1 MKKTLAKK
9 TAAFCG
15 LLTSGE
21 LEFICEAHNGLSA
34 KIAEEA
40 GFKGIWGSGLTISA
54 QYGVR
59 DNNETS
65 WTQVLETLEFMA
77 DATSVP
83 IMLDGD
89 TGYGSFNN
97 FRRLIHKLEQRG
109 VAAVCI
115 EDKIFPKTNS
125 FISGDTQPLA
135 DIHEFCGK
143 IKAGKDAQLDD
154 DFSIVARVEAFIA
167 GWGLGEALRRAE
179 AYHGAGADAILIHS
193 ALAVADEV
201 LAFKKEWADRCPVVI
216 VPTKY
221 YATPTEVFEDAGF
234 SLVIWANHLLRAS
247 ISAMQRTARQIHA
260 ERNLMSIEDNVAGV
274 DEVFRLQGAQ
284 ELKEAEKR
292 YLPSAEKVPC
302 AVILAAS
309 RGKELGALTEDKPKV
324 MIVIRGKP
332 LLAHIAENYN
342 LAGIKKLVV
351 VRGYMKH
358 AVDVPGLDYVDND
371 RYESTGEL
379 VSLKHALD
387 HLGDHNGELG
397 TDMVVSYGDVLFN
410 KYILS
415 LLEEPGEDF
424 VVTVDADWVNSRNAG
439 READWAV
446 CSHPNS
452 RGTFST
458 NVSLKRLSD
467 DIQEANIHGE
477 WMGFLKVSA
486 KGFAIVKTALDEL
499 LSNPEQQQF
508 KMPDLINM
516 LIEDGNIVRV
526 IYTTGHWLD
535 IDTVQD
541 LVAAG
546 NFNE

>member
-1 MKKTLAKK
+1 MKKTSAKK
-9 TAAFCG
+9 TTAFRG

-34 KIAEEA
+34 KIVEEA

-125 FISGDTQPLA
+125 FISGDTQLLA

-179 AYHGAGADAILIHS
+179 AYRKAGADAILIHS
-193 ALAVADEV
+193 ALAVPDEV

-221 YATPTEVFEDAGF
+221 YATATEVFEDAGF

-292 YLPSAEKVPC
+292 YLPSAEKAPC

-324 MIVIRGKP
+324 MIDICGKP
-332 LLAHIAENYN
+332 LLAQIAETYN

-371 RYESTGEL
+371 RHESTGEL
-379 VSLKHALD
+379 VSLKCALD
-387 HLGDHNGELG
+387 YLEDPG

-415 LLEEPGEDF
+415 LLEEPREDF

-452 RGTFST
+452 RDTFST
-458 NVSLKRLSD
+458 NVSLKRLGD
-467 DIQEANIHGE
+467 DIHEANIHGE

-486 KGFAIVKTALDEL
+486 KGFTIIKTALDEL

-508 KMPDLINM
+508 KMPDLINV
-516 LIEDGNIVRV
+516 LIKDGNIVRV

-535 IDTVQD
+535 IDTEDD

-546 NFNE
+546 NFNA

>member
-1 MKKTLAKK
+1 MKKTR
-9 TAAFCG
+9 AFRA
-15 LLTSGE
+15 LLRSGD

-34 KIAEEA
+34 KIVEEA

-77 DATSVP
+77 DATNVP

-97 FRRLIHKLEQRG
+97 FRRLIRKLEQRG

-143 IKAGKDAQLDD
+143 IQAGKDAQQDD
-154 DFSIVARVEAFIA
+154 EFCIVARVEAFIA

-193 ALAVADEV
+193 ALSVPDEV
-201 LAFKKEWADRCPVVI
+201 LAFKKEWGDRYPVVI

-221 YATPTEVFEDAGF
+221 YATPTEAYEDCGF
-234 SLVIWANHLLRAS
+234 SMVIWANHLLRSS
-247 ISAMQRTARQIHA
+247 ISAMQRTAKQIYA
-260 ERNLMSIEDNVAGV
+260 EQNLMSIEDNVAGV
-274 DEVFRLQGAQ
+274 DEIFRLQGAQ

-292 YLPSAEKVPC
+292 YLPSAEKAPC

-309 RGKELGALTEDKPKV
+309 RGKDLGALTEDKPKV
-324 MIVIRGKP
+324 MIEIAGKP
-332 LLAHIAENYN
+332 LLSHIAETYN
-342 LAGIKKLVV
+342 LAGIKKIVV

-358 AVDVPGLDYVDND
+358 AVDVQGLDYVDND

-387 HLGDHNGELG
+387 HLEDPG
-397 TDMVVSYGDVLFN
+397 TDMVVSYGDVIFN
-410 KYILS
+410 KYILY
-415 LLEEPGEDF
+415 LLKEPGDDF
-424 VVTVDADWVNSRNAG
+424 VVTVDADWLNSRNTG

-452 RGTFST
+452 RDVFST
-458 NVSLKRLSD
+458 NVRLMRIGG
-467 DIQEANIHGE
+467 DIQEANTHGE

-486 KGFAIVKTALDEL
+486 NGFTIIKTALDEL
-499 LSNPEQQQF
+499 LSDPNNQQL
-508 KMPDLINM
+508 KMPDLINT
-516 LIEDGNIVRV
+516 LIENGNIVRV

-535 IDTVQD
+535 IDAVQD

-546 NFNE
+546 NFNA

>member
-1 MKKTLAKK
+1 MTKTSAKK
-9 TAAFCG
+9 TAAFRG
-15 LLTSGE
+15 LLTSGQIE
-21 LEFICEAHNGLSA
+21 YICEAHNGLSA
-34 KIAEEA
+34 KIVEEA

-83 IMLDGD
+83 IMMDGD

-97 FRRLIHKLEQRG
+97 FRRLIHKLAQRG

-115 EDKIFPKTNS
+115 EDKNFPKTNS
-125 FISGDTQPLA
+125 FISGNTQPLA

-154 DFSIVARVEAFIA
+154 DFCIVARIEAFIA

-193 ALAVADEV
+193 ALAVPDEV
-201 LAFKKEWADRCPVVI
+201 LAFKQEWGNRCPVVI

-221 YATPTEVFEDAGF
+221 YATPTAVFEDAGF

-247 ISAMQRTARQIHA
+247 ISAMQRTAKRIYAAQ
-260 ERNLMSIEDNVAGV
+260 NLMSIEDNVAGV
-274 DEVFRLQGAQ
+274 DEIFRLQGAQ

-292 YLPSAEKVPC
+292 YLPSAEKAPSG
-302 AVILAAS
+302 VILAAS
-309 RGKELGALTEDKPKV
+309 RGKELGSLTKDKPKA
-324 MIVIRGKP
+324 MIDIRGKP
-332 LLAHIAENYN
+332 LLTRIVETYN

-358 AVDVPGLDYVDND
+358 AVDLPGLDYVDND
-371 RYESTGEL
+371 RHESTGEL
-379 VSLKHALD
+379 VSLKHAF
-387 HLGDHNGELG
+387 HHFGDLG

-410 KYILS
+410 KYILT

-424 VVTVDADWVNSRNAG
+424 VVAVDADWVNSCNTG

-452 RGTFST
+452 RDTFST
-458 NVSLKRLSD
+458 KVSLKLLGD
-467 DIQEANIHGE
+467 DIPQANIDGE
-477 WMGFLKVSA
+477 WMGFLKISA
-486 KGFAIVKTALDEL
+486 KGFAVVKTALDEL
-499 LSNPEQQQF
+499 LSNPRQQQF
-508 KMPDLINM
+508 MMRDLINM

-526 IYTTGHWLD
+526 VYTTGHWLD

-546 NFNE
+546 NFSE

>member
-1 MKKTLAKK
+1 MKKT
-9 TAAFCG
+9 TAFRG

-34 KIAEEA
+34 KIVEEA

-65 WTQVLETLEFMA
+65 WTQVLETLEFMS
-77 DATSVP
+77 DASSVP

-109 VAAVCI
+109 IAAVCI

-179 AYHGAGADAILIHS
+179 AYHEAGADAILIHS

-201 LAFKKEWADRCPVVI
+201 LAFKTEWADRCPVVI

-221 YATPTEVFEDAGF
+221 YATATEVFEDAGF
-234 SLVIWANHLLRAS
+234 SLAIWANHLLRAS
-247 ISAMQRTARQIHA
+247 ITAMQRTAKQIHA
-260 ERNLMSIEDNVAGV
+260 ERNLLSIEDNVAGV
-274 DEVFRLQGAQ
+274 DEVFRLQGAA

-292 YLPSAEKVPC
+292 YLPSAEKAPC

-324 MIVIRGKP
+324 MIDIRGKP
-332 LLAHIAENYN
+332 LLAHIAETYN

-371 RYESTGEL
+371 RHESTGEL
-379 VSLKHALD
+379 VSLKQAVD
-387 HLGDHNGELG
+387 HLGDLG

-439 READWAV
+439 READWAI

-452 RGTFST
+452 RDTFST
-458 NVSLKRLSD
+458 HVSLKRLGD
-467 DIQEANIHGE
+467 DFPEAKIHGE

-486 KGFAIVKTALDEL
+486 KGFPIMKSALNEL

-516 LIEDGNIVRV
+516 LVEDGNTIRV

-541 LVAAG
+541 VVVAG
-546 NFNE
+546 NFNA

>member
-1 MKKTLAKK
+1 MKATPAKK
-9 TAAFCG
+9 TAAFRG

-34 KIAEEA
+34 KIAEET

-97 FRRLIHKLEQRG
+97 FRRLIQKLEQRD

-167 GWGLGEALRRAE
+167 GWGLGEALRRGE
-179 AYHGAGADAILIHS
+179 AYHEAGADAILIHS

-201 LAFKKEWADRCPVVI
+201 LAFKKEWADRCPVII

-221 YATPTEVFEDAGF
+221 YATATEVFEDAGF

-247 ISAMQRTARQIHA
+247 ISAMQRTARQIHS
-260 ERNLMSIEDNVAGV
+260 ERNLMSIEDNVARV

-292 YLPSAEKVPC
+292 YLPSAEKAPC

-324 MIVIRGKP
+324 MIDIRGKP
-332 LLAHIAENYN
+332 LLAHIAETYN

-371 RYESTGEL
+371 RHESTGEL
-379 VSLKHALD
+379 VSLKRALD
-387 HLGDHNGELG
+387 YLGDHYGDLG

-446 CSHPNS
+446 CSHSNS
-452 RGTFST
+452 RDNFST
-458 NVSLKRLSD
+458 NVSLKRLGD

-486 KGFAIVKTALDEL
+486 KGFAIVKTTLNEL
-499 LSNPEQQQF
+499 LSHPDQQQF
-508 KMPDLINM
+508 KMPDLINT

-541 LVAAG
+541 LIAAG
-546 NFNE
+546 NFNA

>member
-1 MKKTLAKK
+1 MKKT
-9 TAAFCG
+9 TAFRG
-15 LLTSGE
+15 LIQSAD

-34 KIAEEA
+34 KIVEEA

-97 FRRLIHKLEQRG
+97 FRRLIYKLEQRG
-109 VAAVCI
+109 IAAVCI

-143 IKAGKDAQLDD
+143 IQAGKDAQLDD
-154 DFSIVARVEAFIA
+154 DFCIVARVEAFIA

-193 ALAVADEV
+193 ALAVPDEV
-201 LAFKKEWADRCPVVI
+201 LAFKKEWGDRCPVVI

-221 YATPTEVFEDAGF
+221 YATATEVFEDSGF
-234 SLVIWANHLLRAS
+234 SLVIWANHLLRSS
-247 ISAMQRTARQIHA
+247 ISAMQRTAKQIYDK
-260 ERNLMSIEDNVAGV
+260 RNLMSVEDTVAGV

-292 YLPSAEKVPC
+292 YLPSAEKAPC
-302 AVILAAS
+302 GVILAAS
-309 RGKELGALTEDKPKV
+309 RGKELGSLTEDKPKV
-324 MIVIRGKP
+324 MIDIRGKS
-332 LLAHIAENYN
+332 LLSHIAETYN
-342 LAGIKKLVV
+342 LVGIKKLVV

-358 AVDVPGLDYVDND
+358 AVDVPGLNYVDND
-371 RYESTGEL
+371 RHESTGEL
-379 VSLKHALD
+379 VSLKCALD
-387 HLGDHNGELG
+387 YLEDPG
-397 TDMVVSYGDVLFN
+397 TDMVVSYGDIIFN
-410 KYILS
+410 KYILY
-415 LLEEPGEDF
+415 LLNEPGEDF
-424 VVTVDADWVNSRNAG
+424 VVTVDADWVNSRKAG

-452 RGTFST
+452 RDAFST
-458 NVSLKRLSD
+458 NVHLKRIGA
-467 DIQEANIHGE
+467 DIQEPDIHGE

-486 KGFAIVKTALDEL
+486 KGFTILKAALDKL
-499 LSNPEQQQF
+499 LSSPDHQQF
-508 KMPDLINM
+508 KIPDLLNM
-516 LIEDGNIVRV
+516 LIDDGHNVRT

-535 IDTVQD
+535 INTVQD

>member
-34 KIAEEA
+34 KIVEEA

-97 FRRLIHKLEQRG
+97 FRRLIRKLEQRG

-143 IKAGKDAQLDD
+143 IRAGKDAQQDD
-154 DFSIVARVEAFIA
+154 DFCIVARIEAFIA

-193 ALAVADEV
+193 ALAVPDEV
-201 LAFKKEWADRCPVVI
+201 LAFKKEWGERCPVVI

-221 YATPTEVFEDAGF
+221 HATATEVFQDSGF

-247 ISAMQRTARQIHA
+247 ITAMQHTARQIYA
-260 ERNLMSIEDNVAGV
+260 EQNLKSIEDAVASV

-292 YLPSAEKVPC
+292 YLPSAEKAAC

-309 RGKELGALTEDKPKV
+309 RGKEMGVLTEDKPKV
-324 MIVIRGKP
+324 MIDICGKS
-332 LLAHIAENYN
+332 LLFHIAETYN
-342 LAGIKKLVV
+342 SVGIKKLVV

-358 AVDVPGLDYVDND
+358 TVDVPGLDYVDND
-371 RYESTGEL
+371 RHESTGEL

-387 HLGDHNGELG
+387 YLGDHHGELG

-452 RGTFST
+452 RDTFST
-458 NVSLKRLSD
+458 NVSLKRLGD
-467 DIQEANIHGE
+467 DIREANIHGE
-477 WMGFLKVSA
+477 WMGFLRVSA
-486 KGFAIVKTALDEL
+486 KGFSIIKTALDEL

-516 LIEDGNIVRV
+516 LIENGNIVRV

-541 LVAAG
+541 LVAAR
-546 NFNE
+546 NFNA

>member
-1 MKKTLAKK
+1 MKKT
-9 TAAFCG
+9 TAFRR

-34 KIAEEA
+34 KIVEEA

-65 WTQVLETLEFMA
+65 WTQVLETMEFMA

-97 FRRLIHKLEQRG
+97 FRRLVHKLEQRG

-115 EDKIFPKTNS
+115 EDKLFPKTNS

-143 IKAGKDAQLDD
+143 IKAGKDAQRDD
-154 DFSIVARVEAFIA
+154 DFTIVARVEAFIA

-179 AYHGAGADAILIHS
+179 AYHAAGADAILIHS

-201 LAFKKEWADRCPVVI
+201 LAFQKEWAGRCPVVI

-221 YATPTEVFEDAGF
+221 YATATEVFEDAGF

-247 ISAMQRTARQIHA
+247 ITAMQRTAKQIHG
-260 ERNLMSIEDNVAGV
+260 ERNLLSIEDKVAGV

-292 YLPSAEKVPC
+292 YLPGAEKAPC

-309 RGKELGALTEDKPKV
+309 RGKELGELTEDKPKV
-324 MIVIRGKP
+324 MIEVSGKP
-332 LLAHIAENYN
+332 LLSHIAETYN
-342 LAGIKKLVV
+342 QVGIKKLVV

-371 RYESTGEL
+371 RHESTGEL
-379 VSLKHALD
+379 FSLKKALD
-387 HLGDHNGELG
+387 HLENPG

-410 KYILS
+410 KYILY

-424 VVTVDADWVNSRNAG
+424 VVTVDADWHNSRNAG

-446 CSHPNS
+446 CSQPNC
-452 RGTFST
+452 RNAFST
-458 NVSLKRLSD
+458 NVNLKRLGD
-467 DIQEANIHGE
+467 DIRETDIHGE

-486 KGFAIVKTALDEL
+486 KGFAIIKTALDDL
-499 LSNPEQQQF
+499 LSNPAHQKF

-516 LIEDGNIVRV
+516 LIENGNTVRV

-535 IDTVQD
+535 IDTVED

-546 NFNE
+546 DFNA

>member
-1 MKKTLAKK
+1 MKKT
-9 TAAFCG
+9 TAFRG
-15 LLTSGE
+15 LIKSAD
-21 LEFICEAHNGLSA
+21 LEYICEAHNGLSA
-34 KIAEEA
+34 KIVEEA

-65 WTQVLETLEFMA
+65 WTQVLETLEFIA

-83 IMLDGD
+83 ILLDGD

-115 EDKIFPKTNS
+115 EDKIFPKSNS

-143 IKAGKDAQLDD
+143 IQAGKDAQLDD
-154 DFSIVARVEAFIA
+154 DFCIVARVEAFIA

-193 ALAVADEV
+193 ALSIPDEV
-201 LAFKKEWADRCPVVI
+201 LAFKKEWGDRCPVVI

-221 YATPTEVFEDAGF
+221 YATATEVFEDSGF
-234 SLVIWANHLLRAS
+234 SLVIWANQILRSS
-247 ISAMQRTARQIHA
+247 ISAMQRTAKQIYA
-260 ERNLMSIEDNVAGV
+260 EQNLMSIEDIVAGV

-292 YLPSAEKVPC
+292 YLPSAEKAPC
-302 AVILAAS
+302 GVILAAS
-309 RGKELGALTEDKPKV
+309 RGKELGSLTEDKPKV
-324 MIVIRGKP
+324 MIDIRGKP
-332 LLAHIAENYN
+332 LLSHIAETYN
-342 LAGIKKLVV
+342 LVGIKKLVV

-371 RYESTGEL
+371 RHESTGEL
-379 VSLKHALD
+379 VSLKCALD
-387 HLGDHNGELG
+387 HLEDPGA
-397 TDMVVSYGDVLFN
+397 DMVVSYGDVIFN
-410 KYILS
+410 KYILY
-415 LLEEPGEDF
+415 LLNEPGEDF
-424 VVTVDADWVNSRNAG
+424 AVTVDADWVNSRKAG

-452 RGTFST
+452 RDTFST
-458 NVSLKRLSD
+458 NVSLKRIGGD
-467 DIQEANIHGE
+467 VQEPDIHGE

-486 KGFAIVKTALDEL
+486 KGFMILKTVLDKL
-499 LSNPEQQQF
+499 LSNPDHQQF
-508 KMPDLINM
+508 KIPDLINM
-516 LIEDGNIVRV
+516 LIEDGNIVRT

-535 IDTVQD
+535 INTVQD

>member
-1 MKKTLAKK
+1 MTKTSATK
-9 TAAFCG
+9 TAAFRG

-21 LEFICEAHNGLSA
+21 MEFICEAHNGLSA
-34 KIAEEA
+34 KIVEEA

-77 DATSVP
+77 DATNVP

-97 FRRLIHKLEQRG
+97 FRRLIHKLAQRG

-143 IKAGKDAQLDD
+143 IKAGKDALLDD
-154 DFSIVARVEAFIA
+154 DFCIVARVEAFIA

-193 ALAVADEV
+193 ALAVPDEV
-201 LAFKKEWADRCPVVI
+201 LAFQQEWGNRCPVVI

-221 YATPTEVFEDAGF
+221 YATPTAVFEDAGF

-247 ISAMQRTARQIHA
+247 ISAMQRTAKRIHA
-260 ERNLMSIEDNVAGV
+260 ARNLMSIEDNVAGV
-274 DEVFRLQGAQ
+274 DEIFRLQGAQ

-292 YLPSAEKVPC
+292 YLPSAEKAPC
-302 AVILAAS
+302 GVILAAS
-309 RGKELGALTEDKPKV
+309 RGKELGSLTEDKPKV
-324 MIVIRGKP
+324 MIDIRGKP
-332 LLAHIAENYN
+332 VLTRIVETYN
-342 LAGIKKLVV
+342 SVGIKKLVV
-351 VRGYMKH
+351 VRGYMKQ
-358 AVDVPGLDYVDND
+358 AVDLPGLDYVDND

-379 VSLKHALD
+379 VSLKHAFD
-387 HLGDHNGELG
+387 HFRDLG
-397 TDMVVSYGDVLFN
+397 TDLVVSYGDVLFN
-410 KYILS
+410 KYILT
-415 LLEEPGEDF
+415 LLEEPAEDF
-424 VVTVDADWVNSRNAG
+424 VVAVDADWVNSCNAG

-452 RGTFST
+452 RDIFST
-458 NVSLKRLSD
+458 KVSLKRLGD
-467 DIQEANIHGE
+467 DIPQADIHGE

-486 KGFAIVKTALDEL
+486 KGFVVVKTALDEL
-499 LSNPEQQQF
+499 LSNPGEQQF

-526 IYTTGHWLD
+526 VYTTGHWLD

>member
-1 MKKTLAKK
+1 MKKT
-9 TAAFCG
+9 TAFRR
-15 LLTSGE
+15 LLKSGE
-21 LEFICEAHNGLSA
+21 LEFICEAHSGLSA
-34 KIAEEA
+34 KIVEEA
-40 GFKGIWGSGLTISA
+40 GFKGIWGSGLTMSA

-65 WTQVLETLEFMA
+65 WTQVLETLEFMS

-97 FRRLIHKLEQRG
+97 FRRLIHKLEQREI
-109 VAAVCI
+109 AAVCI

-143 IKAGKDAQLDD
+143 IQAGKDGQRDD
-154 DFSIVARVEAFIA
+154 DFCIVARVEAFIA

-179 AYHGAGADAILIHS
+179 AYHDAGADAILIHS
-193 ALAVADEV
+193 ALSVPDEV

-221 YATPTEVFEDAGF
+221 YATATEVFEDSGF

-247 ISAMQRTARQIHA
+247 ITAMQRTAKQIYA
-260 ERNLMSIEDNVAGV
+260 EQNLMSIEDKVAGV

-292 YLPSAEKVPC
+292 YLPSAEQAPC

-309 RGKELGALTEDKPKV
+309 RGKELGALTEDIPKV
-324 MIVIRGKP
+324 MIDIGGKP
-332 LLAHIAENYN
+332 LLSHIAEAYN
-342 LAGIKKLVV
+342 SVGMKKLVV
-351 VRGYMKH
+351 VRGYMKQ

-371 RYESTGEL
+371 RHESTGEL

-387 HLGDHNGELG
+387 YLEDPG
-397 TDMVVSYGDVLFN
+397 TDMVVSYGDVIFN
-410 KYILS
+410 KYILY

-424 VVTVDADWVNSRNAG
+424 VVTVDADWHNSRNAG

-452 RGTFST
+452 RDTFAT
-458 NVSLKRLSD
+458 NVSLKRLGD
-467 DIQEANIHGE
+467 DIQEYNIHGE

-486 KGFAIVKTALDEL
+486 NGFTILKTALDDL
-499 LSNPEQQQF
+499 LSNPDYQQF

-516 LIEDGNIVRV
+516 LIEEGNTVRV

-546 NFNE
+546 NFKA

>member
-1 MKKTLAKK
+1 MTKTSTKKT
-9 TAAFCG
+9 TAFRR
-15 LLTSGE
+15 LLTSGQIE
-21 LEFICEAHNGLSA
+21 YICEAHNGLSA
-34 KIAEEA
+34 RIVEEA

-97 FRRLIHKLEQRG
+97 FRRLIHKLAQRG

-154 DFSIVARVEAFIA
+154 DFCIVARIEAFIA

-193 ALAVADEV
+193 ALAVPDEV
-201 LAFKKEWADRCPVVI
+201 LAFKQEWGSRCPVVI

-247 ISAMQRTARQIHA
+247 ISAMQRTAKRIHA
-260 ERNLMSIEDNVAGV
+260 AQNLMSIEDNVASV
-274 DEVFRLQGAQ
+274 DEIFRLQGAQ
-284 ELKEAEKR
+284 ELKEAEMR

-302 AVILAAS
+302 GVILAAS
-309 RGKELGALTEDKPKV
+309 RGKELGSLTEDKPKV
-324 MIVIRGKP
+324 MIDIRGKP
-332 LLAHIAENYN
+332 LLTRIVETYN

-358 AVDVPGLDYVDND
+358 AVDLPGLDYVDND
-371 RYESTGEL
+371 QHESTGEL
-379 VSLKHALD
+379 VSLKHAFD
-387 HLGDHNGELG
+387 HFGDHG

-410 KYILS
+410 KYILT
-415 LLEEPGEDF
+415 LLKEQGEDF
-424 VVTVDADWVNSRNAG
+424 VVAVDADWVNSCNTG

-452 RGTFST
+452 RDTFST
-458 NVSLKRLSD
+458 KISLKRLAD
-467 DIQEANIHGE
+467 DIPQANIDGE

-486 KGFAIVKTALDEL
+486 KGFAVVKAALDEL
-499 LSNPEQQQF
+499 LSNPVQQQL
-508 KMPDLINM
+508 KVPDLINM

-526 IYTTGHWLD
+526 VYTTGHWLD

>member
-1 MKKTLAKK
+1 MKKTR
-9 TAAFCG
+9 AFRA
-15 LLTSGE
+15 LLRSGD

-34 KIAEEA
+34 KIVEEA

-83 IMLDGD
+83 ILLDGD

-109 VAAVCI
+109 IAAVCI

-143 IKAGKDAQLDD
+143 IQAGKDAQLDD
-154 DFSIVARVEAFIA
+154 DFCIVARVEAFIA

-193 ALAVADEV
+193 ALAVPDEV
-201 LAFKKEWADRCPVVI
+201 LAFKKEWGDRCPVVI

-221 YATPTEVFEDAGF
+221 YATATEVFEDSGF
-234 SLVIWANHLLRAS
+234 SLVIWANHLLRSS
-247 ISAMQRTARQIHA
+247 ISAMQRTAKQIYDK
-260 ERNLMSIEDNVAGV
+260 RNLMSVEDTVAGV

-292 YLPSAEKVPC
+292 YLPSAEKAPC
-302 AVILAAS
+302 GVILAAS
-309 RGKELGALTEDKPKV
+309 RGKELGSLTEDKPKV
-324 MIVIRGKP
+324 MIDIRGKP
-332 LLAHIAENYN
+332 LLSHIAETYN
-342 LAGIKKLVV
+342 LVGIKKLVV

-358 AVDVPGLDYVDND
+358 AVDVPGLNYVDND
-371 RYESTGEL
+371 RHESTGEL
-379 VSLKHALD
+379 VSLKCALD
-387 HLGDHNGELG
+387 YLEDPG
-397 TDMVVSYGDVLFN
+397 TDMVVSYGDVIFN
-410 KYILS
+410 KYILY
-415 LLEEPGEDF
+415 LLNEPGEDF
-424 VVTVDADWVNSRNAG
+424 VVTVDADWVNSRKAG

-452 RGTFST
+452 RDTFST
-458 NVSLKRLSD
+458 NVSLKRIGA
-467 DIQEANIHGE
+467 DIQEPDIHGE

-486 KGFAIVKTALDEL
+486 KGFTILKTALDKL
-499 LSNPEQQQF
+499 LSNPDHQQF
-508 KMPDLINM
+508 KIPDLINM
-516 LIEDGNIVRV
+516 LVEDGHIVRT

-535 IDTVQD
+535 INTVQD

>member
-1 MKKTLAKK
+1 MKKA
-9 TAAFCG
+9 TAFRD
-15 LLTSGE
+15 LLKSNE

-34 KIAEEA
+34 KIVEEA

-65 WTQVLETLEFMA
+65 WTQVLETLEFMS
-77 DATSVP
+77 DATLVP

-109 VAAVCI
+109 IAAVCI

-125 FISGDTQPLA
+125 FISGNTQPLA

-179 AYHGAGADAILIHS
+179 AYYEAGADAILIHS
-193 ALAVADEV
+193 ALAVPDEV

-221 YATPTEVFEDAGF
+221 YATATEVFEDADF

-247 ISAMQRTARQIHA
+247 ITAMQRTAKKIHG
-260 ERNLMSIEDNVAGV
+260 EQNLLSIEDNVAGV

-292 YLPSAEKVPC
+292 YLPGAEVAPC

-324 MIVIRGKP
+324 MIEVSGKP
-332 LLAHIAENYN
+332 LLSHIAETYN
-342 LAGIKKLVV
+342 QVGIKKLVV
-351 VRGYMKH
+351 VRGYMKET
-358 AVDVPGLDYVDND
+358 VNVPGLDYVDND
-371 RYESTGEL
+371 RHDSTGEL
-379 VSLKHALD
+379 VSLKVALD
-387 HLGDHNGELG
+387 HLGGPHGNLG

-410 KYILS
+410 KYILY

-424 VVTVDADWVNSRNAG
+424 VVTVDADWHNSRNAG

-446 CSHPNS
+446 CSQPNS
-452 RGTFST
+452 RAAFST
-458 NVSLKRLSD
+458 NVNLRRLGD
-467 DIQEANIHGE
+467 DIQEASIHGE

-486 KGFAIVKTALDEL
+486 KGFPIIKTALDKL

-508 KMPDLINM
+508 KMPDLINL
-516 LIEDGNIVRV
+516 LIEDGNTIRV

-535 IDTVQD
+535 IDAVED

-546 NFNE
+546 DFNA